1 MKFFPESHRF
11 GLYLSVLFPFWLV
24 SNIIT
29 LLSSYVTDILSP
41 LLFIYILCYITN
53 LSTIL
58 NFCNFTGCKCN
69 KLGSLNGMC
78 DSRRYCFCKPQYI
91 GKRCDQCKAGF
102 GNFPKCTGFYT
113 LVIFRIFFCWH
124 FSCCFCNALVE
135 LRYEIV
141 PKKLQSVR

>member
-1 MKFFPESHRF
+1 MCIRDS
-11 GLYLSVLFPFWLV
+11 L
-24 SNIIT
+24 IIILCDWYT
-29 LLSSYVTDILSP
+29 IAVTVY
-41 LLFIYILCYITN
+41 IYFLCYITN

-113 LVIFRIFFCWH
+113 LLIFRIFFLLTFFLLFLQCFSWIKVWNSTKKVAISQIESCWVV
-124 FSCCFCNALVE
+124 N
-135 LRYEIV
+135 
-141 PKKLQSVR
+141 